1 MNGDASI
8 DRIVERVIARI
19 REKTDAA
26 ETNLDG
32 RSCVDCSTPGE
43 CVSVCPTTTAFIL
56 REGADR
62 LSHRPGA
69 AGEVPADIAG
79 MIDHTILKADATR
92 AELEKLLDEAKSY
105 GFASVCVNP
114 CWVRLCRESL
124 RHTKVLVCTV
134 VGFPLGAN
142 TTETK
147 AFETRR
153 ACYDGAREIDMV
165 INVGALKS
173 GDPCFVERDIRTV
186 VESAGAGVT
195 VKVILENAYLTR
207 EEKILGCRAAMK
219 ARADYVKTS
228 TGFGPS
234 GATADDVRLMRELV
248 GPGMGVKAAGGIRT
262 RDDAEEMIRAGATR
276 VGASASIAIVKG
288 DES

>member
-1 MNGDASI
+1 MNEDAAI
-8 DRIVERVIARI
+8 DRIVEQVLARL
-19 REKTDAA
+19 REKTGT
-26 ETNLDG
+26 ESNLDG

-43 CVSVCPTTTAFIL
+43 CASVCPTTTASIL
-56 REGADR
+56 REGVDR

-69 AGEVPADIAG
+69 SGEVPGDIAG

-92 AELEKLLDEAKSY
+92 AELEKLLDEAKRF

-114 CWVRLCRESL
+114 CWVRHCSESL
-124 RHTKVLVCTV
+124 RQTRVLVCTV

-142 TTETK
+142 ASETK

-153 ACYDGAREIDMV
+153 ACYDGAKEIDMV

-173 GDPCFVERDIRTV
+173 GDPGFVERDIRAV

-207 EEKILGCRAAMK
+207 EEKILGCRAAIH

-228 TGFGPS
+228 TGFGPT
-234 GATADDVRLMRELV
+234 GATVDDVRLMKEVV

-276 VGASASIAIVKG
+276 VGASASVAIVKG
-288 DES
+288 DGS